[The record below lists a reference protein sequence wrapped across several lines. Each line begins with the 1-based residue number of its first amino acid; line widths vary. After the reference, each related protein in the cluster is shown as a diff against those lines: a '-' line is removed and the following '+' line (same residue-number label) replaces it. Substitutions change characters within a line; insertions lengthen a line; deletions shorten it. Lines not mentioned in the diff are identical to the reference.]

1 MTSALN
7 ANPVLP
13 ANARP
18 ELGVDTDAKV
28 WAEELRRADE
38 RAQDF
43 QNQISALRNECSQL
57 EAINAF

>member
-43 QNQISALRNECSQL
+43 QNQINAL
-57 EAINAF
+57 